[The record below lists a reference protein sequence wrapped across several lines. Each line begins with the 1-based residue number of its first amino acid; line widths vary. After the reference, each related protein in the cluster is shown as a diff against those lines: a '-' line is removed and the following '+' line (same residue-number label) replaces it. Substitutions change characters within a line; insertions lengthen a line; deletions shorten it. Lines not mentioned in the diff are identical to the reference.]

1 MDQHEKLTFHPFS
14 VISEYDLDPNCGS
27 YPKFC
32 NKNSLM
38 GGCSLHE
45 IHCHLFVVC
54 LHYSD
59 YFVNLDLM
67 ALVHLI
73 I

>member
-1 MDQHEKLTFHPFS
+1 MSFIVIELSFQTRGTLVHMDQHEKLTFHPFS

-38 GGCSLHE
+38 GGCSLHK
-45 IHCHLFVVC
+45 IVLFIQ
-54 LHYSD
+54 D
-59 YFVNLDLM
+59 
-67 ALVHLI
+67 
-73 I
+73 

>member
-1 MDQHEKLTFHPFS
+1 MLVHMDQHEKLTFHPFS

-45 IHCHLFVVC
+45 KYYLYQ
-54 LHYSD
+54 LRSA
-59 YFVNLDLM
+59 VNGSLK
-67 ALVHLI
+67 I
-73 I
+73 P